1 MKSPAK
7 CAAWLLPFLLTG
19 CFQLPFHR
27 THQAQKPPLAPPI
40 ELPQTPELASVEM
53 PPDLLVIPGE
63 PLYNMREEAQ
73 PIKPPVRHRRPA
85 NPNPEE
91 DANAPEAPPIPAPG
105 VSALGELSSGDPTNL
120 RQQTEDSIASIE
132 RALNSINRPLNDSE
146 LKTANQI
153 REFLKQAKAALA
165 SGDVEGAHT
174 LAAKAQVLL
183 TELTH

>member
-1 MKSPAK
+1 
-7 CAAWLLPFLLTG
+7 
-19 CFQLPFHR
+19 
-27 THQAQKPPLAPPI
+27 
-40 ELPQTPELASVEM
+40 
-53 PPDLLVIPGE
+53 
-63 PLYNMREEAQ
+63 MREETR